1 MFSEPV
7 LGRNRTPSELD
18 FEATPQI
25 PKPPRSVAGVELS
38 RFEFSKTTGR
48 RRVMTEK
55 GLAYQLETKLSNRNS
70 AFKKLKQQMDKINV
84 LRDLPETTIEQLE
97 EERFKLD
104 NLKDKFNTAF
114 KEHDDLI
121 QSEKEKIHIDGSIFA
136 IGNLLS
142 AELDFVNVCNHL
154 KETSVGHSQ
163 RDLSNLVTA

>member
-1 MFSEPV
+1 MSVFSEPV
-7 LGRNRTPSELD
+7 LGRIRTPSELD

-25 PKPPRSVAGVELS
+25 PKPPRSVAGIELS

-55 GLAYQLETKLSNRNS
+55 GLAYQLETKLFNRNS

-114 KEHDDLI
+114 K
-121 QSEKEKIHIDGSIFA
+121 
-136 IGNLLS
+136 
-142 AELDFVNVCNHL
+142 
-154 KETSVGHSQ
+154 
-163 RDLSNLVTA
+163 

>member
-1 MFSEPV
+1 M
-7 LGRNRTPSELD
+7 
-18 FEATPQI
+18 
-25 PKPPRSVAGVELS
+25 AGVELS

-70 AFKKLKQQMDKINV
+70 AFKKLKHQMDKINM

-104 NLKDKFNTAF
+104 NLKDKYNTTF

-121 QSEKEKIHIDGSIFA
+121 QSEKEKEDSYRRFDIRDWEFIECRVK
-136 IGNLLS
+136 L
-142 AELDFVNVCNHL
+142 CNHL
-154 KETSVGHSQ
+154 KESSVGHSQ
-163 RDLSNLVTA
+163 